1 MPKLEQAIRHAFSKI
16 DAGDPAKRHQI
27 YDAIWQMQEKTLAA
41 ESKPDKQAVQ
51 EKRARLSRII
61 KKIEAEFQQSA
72 PAMNDRLDSI
82 SPARERTN
90 HRAASSGPEE
100 EAGFM
105 ANRPENRIK
114 KYRRFPLRLL
124 TILFI
129 TLLVTGF
136 IAWAF
141 FYNLIGGFSPAADRS
156 VLPPSYQ
163 DSLNP
168 PGWTQVFNP
177 ADPAGLTTTGNAAAQ
192 LHNEEGADFIRI
204 HGKTAKDVT
213 IIEIGQGALMALRG
227 KTATINIIA
236 RSSSKNST
244 PTSIICDFG
253 NDEVNGHYRFN
264 VSPARNNLLL
274 DVNVPQTVNAPAR
287 LYISTNS
294 ADKNAGIDIFS
305 VLIQAVK

>member
-16 DAGDPAKRHQI
+16 DANDPAKRHQI
-27 YDAIWQMQEKTLAA
+27 YDAIWQMQEKTLTA
-41 ESKPDKQAVQ
+41 EAKPDKQAIQ
-51 EKRARLSRII
+51 EKRARLSHII
-61 KKIEAEFQQSA
+61 KKIEAEFQQFA
-72 PAMNDRLDSI
+72 PAVNDRLDSV

-100 EAGFM
+100 EAGPM
-105 ANRPENRIK
+105 VNRHK
-114 KYRRFPLRLL
+114 KHRRSPLRLL
-124 TILFI
+124 AILLI
-129 TLLVTGF
+129 ILLVTGF

-141 FYNLIGGFSPAADRS
+141 FYSLIGGFSPTPDRPVS
-156 VLPPSYQ
+156 APSYQ

-168 PGWTQVFNP
+168 PGWTRVFNP
-177 ADPAGLTTTGNAAAQ
+177 ADPAGLTTTGNATAQ

-213 IIEIGQGALMALRG
+213 IIEIGPGALMALRG

-236 RSSSKNST
+236 RGLSKNGT
-244 PTSIICDFG
+244 PASIICDFG

-264 VSPARNNLLL
+264 VSAARNNLLL
-274 DVNVPQTVNAPAR
+274 EVNVPQTVNAPAR

-305 VLIQAVK
+305 VLIQAVE